1 MQSAMSR
8 ESEQSAAG
16 YKSENLKRYQ
26 YTFSTEAM
34 TQLVPFNL

>member
-1 MQSAMSR
+1 MQSAMSM

-16 YKSENLKRYQ
+16 YKSDNLKRYQ
-26 YTFSTEAM
+26 YTSTEAM